1 MTYGA
6 GVFRGPIL
14 SNGIQK
20 VTKNNYE
27 ELSIVL
33 NPKFLSIYQSVC
45 YGILIKTHP
54 QRLLCSIIKVLEEL
68 GKKPSDAEDVNEKD
82 SKISRSV
89 IGITTVSTVFFSTS
103 YLKEYT

>member
-33 NPKFLSIYQSVC
+33 NPKFSVDISECMKSNAQS
-45 YGILIKTHP
+45 
-54 QRLLCSIIKVLEEL
+54 SE
-68 GKKPSDAEDVNEKD
+68 
-82 SKISRSV
+82 
-89 IGITTVSTVFFSTS
+89 
-103 YLKEYT
+103 